1 MDRQIIISIGRE
13 FGSGGHAIAEIVAKD
28 LGINMYDRNMLDEIA
43 REKGIDVDSLHRF
56 DEKPRNPFLSRSVRG
71 YSSSMEENLAQ
82 LQFEFIK
89 NKADSGESFVIVGR
103 CAEHVLK
110 DRDSVISIFV
120 LGDKQEK
127 IARVKAKYDL
137 DREEALTKM
146 TRHDKKRKAYHNSY
160 SDSKWGDSRGYDLCV
175 NSSRLGVEGTAKFIE
190 SYIEFRKNNMD
201 V

>member
-1 MDRQIIISIGRE
+1 MNRQIIISIGRE

-160 SDSKWGDSRGYDLCV
+160 TDSKWGDSRGYDLCV

>member
-160 SDSKWGDSRGYDLCV
+160 TDSKWGDSRGYDLCV

>member
-160 SDSKWGDSRGYDLCV
+160 TDSKWGDSRGYDLCV

-190 SYIEFRKNNMD
+190 SYIEFRKNYMD

>member
-1 MDRQIIISIGRE
+1 MERQIIISIGRE
-13 FGSGGHAIAEIVAKD
+13 FGSGGHAIAEIIAKD

-89 NKADSGESFVIVGR
+89 GKAASGESFVIVGR

-110 DRDSVISIFV
+110 DSDSVISIFV

-160 SDSKWGDSRGYDLCV
+160 SDSKWGDSRGYDMCV